1 LTNRDGPASVSNEWL
16 KNIKRQKESVNFRG
30 KEKQGKMAGKRKQK
44 RAIKEEERKK
54 GEEKRKEKLAK
65 IRKNEEKMRKKVG
78 LQVAVGIR

>member
-1 LTNRDGPASVSNEWL
+1 MAEKHKKT
-16 KNIKRQKESVNFRG
+16 KRISQLSR
-30 KEKQGKMAGKRKQK
+30 EKQGKMAGKRKQK

-65 IRKNEEKMRKKVG
+65 IRKNEEKMRTKVG